1 MYKHNRSYGS
11 LSKDLRPG
19 GANFMACVIKG
30 VSFISII
37 IDFEYHDTIY
47 LFFVQFFCSCQSH
60 QS

>member
-1 MYKHNRSYGS
+1 
-11 LSKDLRPG
+11 
-19 GANFMACVIKG
+19 MACVIKG